1 MNLLVCIGVVVME
14 KVGSGHIMAG
24 TLRIHFAEFAIAV
37 KTQLGVNYAKHLVC
51 ITYNAIPLVIDKL
64 VWFRQTV
71 GIQGIG

>member
-24 TLRIHFAEFAIAV
+24 TLKLHFAEFAIAV
-37 KTQLGVNYAKHLVC
+37 KTQLGVHYAKHLVC
-51 ITYNAIPLVIDKL
+51 ITNSAIPLVIDKH
-64 VWFRQTV
+64 VWFGQTV